1 MIFFHSSYIIY
12 PLNEYERMKEKM
24 KKELYDLTN
33 PQKAIWLT
41 EQFSEGEPLN
51 NVSGNIIIKDVV
63 NFPLLEKSLNIY
75 IQKNDALRL
84 QLTMQNN
91 TPKQYLTEYEPFSIP
106 KVELKSKEDWDQFN
120 QTVVSIPF
128 TLFDSPLYA
137 FHLFSFPDGT
147 GGLNVTF
154 HHIVSDAWT
163 MSLFIDEVMSIYEKL
178 LQNQEIDTVP
188 NASYLDYIKAEKEY
202 QESERYHK
210 DETFW
215 KQKFSE
221 EPEMAYIAGHKKQT
235 KHTKAKREIF
245 HLSQDTLE
253 KIQSICKEHKTSV
266 YTFFMCVYSLYLAK
280 VNNIS
285 HFVIGTPVLN
295 RSNAKDKKTAGMYI
309 STNAFDF
316 QIDSTKSFSSYLA
329 AISSNQLSIFRH
341 QKYPYTAISNI
352 VKEKYNITE
361 NLYDVAL
368 SYQNARD
375 NSKNANIPYT
385 TEWLFNGHILES
397 LEIHFYDMDNS
408 GELEI
413 YYDYNI
419 ECFQK
424 EDIAKIHQRIL
435 YIIDQ
440 VLESL
445 NQELK
450 KIEVLPK
457 EEVREIEEHFN
468 NTEEAY
474 DDSIS
479 IADLFRLWVQKNP
492 NKEAVI
498 FENQKFTYQQL
509 EEQSNHIAAYLQEN
523 GIKNNQ
529 IVGILLNKG
538 FPLIVAMLGV
548 LKAGA
553 AYLLIDPSLPAE
565 RIQFMLENSD
575 SPLLITQTSIQKIA
589 FPNILQIDTFDF
601 TKTLNLVHVENKP
614 TDTFCVIYTSGS
626 TGVPKGTY
634 LSKKGFLNML
644 LSYHKKLH
652 IDICER
658 FLCASSV
665 AFDIFLVE
673 TLVALFSGKTIVLA
687 NEEEQKIPVFM
698 KKLIETQKV
707 DLMLA
712 TPSKLE
718 LLLAEEETKL
728 ALRNIKIIQVGGEV
742 FTSSLYERLRSC
754 TKAHIYNE
762 YGPSECTVCST
773 TKEITS
779 MQISIGKPF
788 CNTKVYI
795 CNKDDNQL
803 PIGFEGEICIVGDGV
818 GKGYVNNIENTK
830 RAFVKNPFG
839 KGNMYKTGDMARLN
853 EKYELE
859 YIGRR
864 DFQVKLRG
872 LRIEL
877 SEIDNCIKGIEKV
890 KNAISMIQKVNQIDC
905 ICSYIVAKEKISAET
920 IKEEL
925 KKVLPYYMVPS
936 HIIFIEEIP
945 LSLNGKIDVKK
956 LPLVSTIEQDFVQ
969 ATTPT
974 EKKLEEI
981 WKKLLKLEKISVTSN
996 FFELG
1001 GDSLCSLR
1009 LISDIYTK
1017 FSVKLA
1023 VKDIFACSTIKKL
1036 AEYIDAQT
1044 KIETDTEQKIE
1055 KTPTKSFYPL
1065 SSAQKRIYYTT
1076 KIEGENSI
1084 TYNMPG
1090 GILFNKKPD
1099 ILQLEKA
1106 IHTILNRHVAF
1117 RTYFVVE
1124 EGEVVQKTIDKIE
1137 EFHLSVSTMPYS
1149 DLDNIF
1155 YDFLKPFDLEK
1166 APLIR
1171 EKLIL
1176 FDNEKA
1182 LLLLDMH
1189 HIICDGTSM
1198 GIFIEELC
1206 KLYDG
1211 ETIENSTQIDY
1222 LDYAVWEERYHK
1234 TTSFANSKLFWV
1246 NQYQK
1251 NIPVLDMPTT
1261 YARGQARSY
1270 KGEKI
1275 STILEEE
1282 LTSKL
1287 YKACKK
1293 YNTTPYIFLM
1303 SIYYILLYKYT
1314 GNEDIV
1320 VGSPIVGRKQKET
1333 ENMIGMFVNT
1343 LTIRQNIQSKESF
1356 ESFLK
1361 RMTEYLLTCFS
1372 HQDYPFD
1379 ELIENLN
1386 IKRVANRSALFD
1398 TMFVYQNDGE
1408 TQMHFKDRET
1418 KYYEPDPHIA
1428 KFDFSLEIVPK
1439 EQNLTCRL
1447 EYCTELFSD
1456 NFAQKMLSHYV
1467 QILNEVLENI
1477 QIPVEK
1483 IEMLTPYE
1491 KTQICEEFNTKK
1503 PKFDLKKPFIQVFKE
1518 QVEKTPHKVALV
1530 FENKKITYKTLDELS
1545 DMVAYYLVKKNVKPK
1560 DIVAI
1565 KMPRSSS
1572 IPIAMLGVLKAGAA
1586 YLLIDSELPEDRIHD
1601 MLQIT
1606 NCVYMLTSIPDRSIT
1621 EIPQDFAPV
1630 WVENTS
1636 PLSVVFTSG
1645 STGTP
1650 KGTLLHRRGML
1661 NLIYGYEERMHIKE
1675 FEHFASICAV
1685 SFDMFAVEI
1694 FIPLL
1699 TGKTLYLANYE
1710 EHKIPT
1716 AMGEFITKNKIEF
1729 ILITPSKLNLLLLT
1743 AETRKAL
1750 NVLKS
1755 IQTGGEALTGNF
1767 YETIRK
1773 YTSALI
1779 CNEYGPTETTACC
1792 SCKEII
1798 SPNEITIGKPL
1809 PNVQMYICNKEENL
1823 CPVGIPGEICI
1834 AGEGVSY
1841 GYIGREDLT
1850 KKVFSPN
1857 PFGEGKLYHSG
1868 DIAKYNEKGEIVY
1881 IGRKD
1886 FQIKMHGLR
1895 IELSEIEKR
1904 ILAIPSVTNCKVL
1917 YHDEKN
1923 NEYLTA
1929 FFTSK
1934 LFLNVSQIKME
1945 LQKYLPLY
1953 MVPRYIIPLNKM
1965 PLTTNGKIDTKALEN
1980 YKIQNI
1986 QSNNYVPPKTKE
1998 QKTFCQILEK
2008 LLSTKVGI
2016 YDNLFEI
2023 GLDSLLAIKLKVE
2036 LLSKKIDISY
2046 ADIFKYPTVYELAS
2060 RNTKSSEIVDLAE
2073 YDYSQIHSYIAKKE
2087 KRPILVEKDNNVL
2100 LLGAN
2105 GFVGAHIL
2113 YSFLKKDKG
2122 NIYCIVRDKDG
2133 RKAKERLL
2141 EVLHF
2146 YFKEELDTYL
2156 NTRFFILT
2164 GSITKEN
2171 FGLSTEELREIS
2183 TKVSTVINAAANV
2196 RHFGN
2201 YEKFKEINVDATQ
2214 NMIQFCLQY
2223 HKRFLHLSS
2232 LSVSGNSLA
2241 NVGEK
2246 EDNKE
2251 KVSFSECNL
2260 YVGQNLE
2267 NVYVRSKFEAEKMI
2281 LENCI
2286 QKGLDA
2292 QILRLGNITNRV
2304 RDGYFQINPYENAF
2318 LIRLVTFLNIHMLPQ
2333 NLLGQY
2339 LEFTPVDSCG
2349 DAIISILQNK
2359 DVTQKI
2365 YHIYNYHH
2373 LDIIDFMTYIKE
2385 LGIYMKFVTEKE
2397 FAKQMTKMLK
2407 DRNQKEKIS
2416 GIVNDLTSD
2425 KRVEYTSRIQI
2436 KQEDTIAFFQKVGF
2450 EWPTIQKPYIEKY
2463 IAYLRELKLIS

>member
-1 MIFFHSSYIIY
+1 M
-12 PLNEYERMKEKM
+12 EK
-24 KKELYDLTN
+24 KLYDLTN

-41 EQFSEGEPLN
+41 EQFSEETPLN

-63 NFPLLEKSLNIY
+63 NFSLLEEALNKY

-84 QLTMQNN
+84 QLTMENN
-91 TPKQYLTEYEPFSIP
+91 EPKQYLTEYKPFSIP
-106 KVELKSKEDWDQFN
+106 IVELKSKEDWDQFN

-137 FHLFSFPDGT
+137 FTLFSFPDKT

-163 MSLFIDEVMSIYEKL
+163 MSLFIDEVMEIYAKL
-178 LQNQEIDTVP
+178 LQNEEIEITP
-188 NASYLDYIKAEKEY
+188 NPSYLDYIVAEQEY
-202 QESERYHK
+202 QKSERFKK

-215 KQKFSE
+215 KEKFKDE
-221 EPEMAYIAGHKKQT
+221 IEIAYIKGHKKET
-235 KHTKAKREIF
+235 RHTLAKRKIF
-245 HLSQDTLE
+245 HFPLQLSE
-253 KIQSICKEHKTSV
+253 KINAVCKEQKVSL
-266 YTFFMCVYSLYLAK
+266 YTFLMSIYSLYLSK
-280 VNNIS
+280 INNVS
-285 HFVIGTPVLN
+285 HFAIGTPILN
-295 RSNAKDKKTAGMYI
+295 RLNAKDKKTAGMYI

-316 QIDSTKSFSSYLA
+316 NINSNIEFVSYLLEVA
-329 AISSNQLSIFRH
+329 SNQMAIFRH
-341 QKYPYTAISNI
+341 QKYPYINISNM
-352 VKEKYNITE
+352 VKEEKGITD
-361 NLYDVAL
+361 NLYDVAV

-375 NSKNANIPYT
+375 NQKNATVSYS

-397 LEIHFYDMDNS
+397 LEIHFYDMDNNGS
-408 GELEI
+408 LEI
-413 YYDYNI
+413 YYDYNV
-419 ECFQK
+419 ECFQ
-424 EDIAKIHQRIL
+424 EEEIEKIHQRIL
-435 YIIDQ
+435 YMIEQ
-440 VLESL
+440 VLDNP

-450 KIEVLPK
+450 QIAVLTK
-457 EEVREIEEHFN
+457 EEEKEIEEHFN
-468 NTEEAY
+468 NTQEEY

-479 IADLFRLWVQKNP
+479 IEDLFRLWVQKNP

-498 FENQKFTYQQL
+498 FENQSLTYQQL
-509 EEQSNHIAAYLQEN
+509 EQQSNNIAAYLQAN
-523 GIKNNQ
+523 GIRSNQ
-529 IVGILLNKG
+529 IVGILLNRG
-538 FPLIVAMLGV
+538 FSLIVAILGC
-548 LKAGA
+548 LKAGTG
-553 AYLLIDPSLPAE
+553 YLLIDPSLPTE
-565 RIQFMLENSD
+565 RINFMLENSD
-575 SPLLITQTSIQKIA
+575 SPLLITQTSLQKVA
-589 FPNILQIDTFDF
+589 FPNLLQIDTFDF
-601 TKTLNLVHVENKP
+601 AEIPDLVHVKNKS

-626 TGVPKGTY
+626 TGVPKGTF

-644 LSYHKKLH
+644 LSYHKKLN

-698 KKLIETQKV
+698 KQLIEKQKV

-718 LLLAEEETKL
+718 LLLAEEETKQ
-728 ALRNIKIIQVGGEV
+728 ALKNIKIIQVGGEV
-742 FTSSLYERLRSC
+742 FAPSLYERLHSC

-762 YGPSECTVCST
+762 YGPSECTVCAT

-779 MQISIGKPF
+779 TQISIGTPL

-795 CNKDDNQL
+795 CNRDLNQL
-803 PIGFEGEICIVGDGV
+803 PIGMEGEICITGDGV

-839 KGNMYKTGDMARLN
+839 KGNLYKTGDIARLN
-853 EKYELE
+853 ENYELE
-859 YIGRR
+859 YVGRK

-877 SEIDNCIKGIEKV
+877 SEIDNRIKGI
-890 KNAISMIQKVNQIDC
+890 KNITNAVSIIQKVNQIDC
-905 ICSYIVAKEKISAET
+905 ICSYVVTKQKISDDK

-925 KKVLPYYMVPS
+925 QKALPYYMIPS

-945 LSLNGKIDVKK
+945 LNLNGKVDIKK
-956 LPLVSTIEQDFVQ
+956 LPPISVVEQDFIE
-969 ATTPT
+969 ATTQT
-974 EKKLEEI
+974 EKKLKKI
-981 WKKLLKLEKISVTSN
+981 WEKLLKLEKISVTSN

-1009 LISDIYTK
+1009 LISEIYTT

-1023 VKDIFACSTIKKL
+1023 VKDIFTYPTIEKL
-1036 AEYIDAQT
+1036 AEYIDTQT
-1044 KIETDTEQKIE
+1044 KIETTTEQKIE
-1055 KTPTKSFYPL
+1055 KAPIRNSYPM

-1076 KIEGENSI
+1076 HIEGENSI

-1090 GILFNKKPD
+1090 GILFNEKPD
-1099 ILQLEKA
+1099 IAQLEKA

-1137 EFHLSVSTMPYS
+1137 EFHLSVSTLPYS
-1149 DLDNIF
+1149 DLDSIF
-1155 YDFLKPFDLEK
+1155 NDFLKPFDLEK
-1166 APLIR
+1166 APLMR
-1171 EKLIL
+1171 EKLII
-1176 FDNEKA
+1176 FDNGKT

-1198 GIFIEELC
+1198 GIFMDELC
-1206 KLYDG
+1206 RLYNG
-1211 ETIENSTQIDY
+1211 EEIGNSPEIDY
-1222 LDYAVWEERYHK
+1222 LDYAVWEEHYRK
-1234 TTSFANSKLFWV
+1234 TTSFANSKSFWI
-1246 NQYQK
+1246 NQFQK
-1251 NIPVLDMPTT
+1251 SIPVLDMPTT
-1261 YARGQARSY
+1261 HPRGQVRSY

-1275 STILEEE
+1275 STVLEEE
-1282 LTSKL
+1282 VTSQV
-1287 YKACKK
+1287 YQICKK

-1314 GNEDIV
+1314 NNEDIV
-1320 VGSPIVGRKQKET
+1320 VGSPIVGREQKDT

-1343 LTIRQNIQSKESF
+1343 LAIRQNIQGKETF
-1356 ESFLK
+1356 EEFLK
-1361 RMTEYLLTCFS
+1361 RMTQHLLECFS

-1386 IKRVANRSALFD
+1386 IKRVANRSPLFD

-1408 TQMHFKDRET
+1408 AQIHFKERMAS
-1418 KYYEPDPHIA
+1418 YYEPDPHIA
-1428 KFDFSLEIVPK
+1428 KFDFSLEITPT
-1439 EQNLTCRL
+1439 EHNLMCKL
-1447 EYCTELFSD
+1447 EYCTELFSES
-1456 NFAQKMLSHYV
+1456 FAQGILSHYV
-1467 QILNEVLENI
+1467 QILNEVLANI
-1477 QIPVEK
+1477 QMPIGK
-1483 IEMLTPYE
+1483 IDMLMSYE
-1491 KTQICEEFNTKK
+1491 KTQICEEFNSKQQE
-1503 PKFDLKKPFIQVFKE
+1503 FDLKKPFIQVFKE
-1518 QVEKTPHKVALV
+1518 QVEKTPRKVALV
-1530 FENKKITYKTLDELS
+1530 FENKKITYQKLDELS
-1545 DMVAYYLVKKNVKPK
+1545 DIVAYSLIKKNIKPE

-1565 KMPRSSS
+1565 KMPRSSG
-1572 IPIAMLGVLKAGAA
+1572 IPIAMLGILKAGAA
-1586 YLLIDSELPEDRIHD
+1586 YLLIDPELPEDRIHD

-1606 NCVYMLTSIPDRSIT
+1606 NCVYMLTSIPDMHVT
-1621 EIPQDFAPV
+1621 ELPKDFAPV
-1630 WVENTS
+1630 LVENTS

-1650 KGTLLHRRGML
+1650 KGTLLHRKGML
-1661 NLIYGYEERMHIKE
+1661 NLVYGFGERIHVKD

-1694 FIPLL
+1694 FVPLL
-1699 TGKTLYLANYE
+1699 SGKTLFLANYE
-1710 EHKIPT
+1710 EHKVPT
-1716 AMGEFITKNKIEF
+1716 AMSEFILKHKIEF

-1743 AETRKAL
+1743 TDTRKSL
-1750 NVLKS
+1750 NILKS
-1755 IQTGGEALTGNF
+1755 IQTGGEALTANF
-1767 YETIRK
+1767 YQTIRK
-1773 YTSALI
+1773 YTSATI

-1792 SCKEII
+1792 SCQEIT
-1798 SPNEITIGKPL
+1798 SPDEITIGKPL
-1809 PNVQMYICNKEENL
+1809 PNVQIYICDKDENL
-1823 CPVGIPGEICI
+1823 CPVGVPGELCI
-1834 AGEGVSY
+1834 AGVGVSY

-1850 KKVFSPN
+1850 KKVFLPN

-1868 DIAKYNEKGEIVY
+1868 DMAKYNEKGEIVY

-1895 IELSEIEKR
+1895 IELSEIENR
-1904 ILAIPSVTNCKVL
+1904 ILAIPGITNCRVL
-1917 YHDEKN
+1917 YHNEKN

-1929 FFTSK
+1929 FFTAK
-1934 LFLNVSQIKME
+1934 IFLNVSQIKME

-1953 MVPRYIIPLNKM
+1953 MIPRYIIPLSKM
-1965 PLTTNGKIDTKALEN
+1965 PLTANGKIDTKALEN

-1998 QKTFCQILEK
+1998 QKIFCQILEK

-2036 LLSKKIDISY
+2036 LLSKKIDIAY

-2060 RNTKSSEIVDLAE
+2060 RNTQSRVVVDLAD

-2087 KRPILVEKDNNVL
+2087 EKPILVEKNNNVL

-2133 RKAKERLL
+2133 RNAKERLL

-2146 YFKEELDTYL
+2146 YFKEELDAYL

-2171 FGLSTEELREIS
+2171 FGLSTEELEEIS

-2246 EDNKE
+2246 EESKE
-2251 KVSFSECNL
+2251 KISFSEHNL

-2267 NVYVRSKFEAEKMI
+2267 NVYVRSKFEAEKI
-2281 LENCI
+2281 VLESCI

-2292 QILRLGNITNRV
+2292 QVLRLGNITNRV

-2318 LIRLVTFLNIHMLPQ
+2318 LVRLITFLNIHMLPQ

-2349 DAIISILQNK
+2349 DAIITVLQNK
-2359 DVTQKI
+2359 NPSQPI

-2373 LDIIDFMTYIKE
+2373 LDMIDFMNYIKE
-2385 LGIYMKFVTEKE
+2385 LGIYMKIVTEKE
-2397 FAKQMTKMLK
+2397 FARQMTKMLK
-2407 DRNQKEKIS
+2407 NKEQKSKIS
-2416 GIVNDLTSD
+2416 GIVNDLTTD
-2425 KRVEYTSRIQI
+2425 KRIEYTSHIQI
-2436 KQEDTIAFFQKVGF
+2436 TQEDSIAFFQKVGF
-2450 EWPTIQKPYIEKY
+2450 EWPTIKKTYIEKY

>member
-1 MIFFHSSYIIY
+1 
-12 PLNEYERMKEKM
+12 M

-41 EQFSEGEPLN
+41 EQFSEGTSLN

-63 NFPLLEKSLNIY
+63 NFPLLEKSLNVY

-84 QLTMQNN
+84 QLTMENN
-91 TPKQYLTEYEPFSIP
+91 TPKQYVTVYEPFSIP

-128 TLFDSPLYA
+128 TLFDSPLFA

-178 LQNQEIDTVP
+178 LKKEEIDTTP
-188 NASYLDYIKAEKEY
+188 NASYLDYIMAEQEY
-202 QESERYHK
+202 QKSERYQK
-210 DETFW
+210 DANFW
-215 KQKFSE
+215 KQKFE
-221 EPEMAYIAGHKKQT
+221 TEPEIAYIAGHKKNT
-235 KHTKAKREIF
+235 KSTVAKRETF
-245 HLSQDTLE
+245 RLPQDTLE
-253 KIQSICKEHKTSV
+253 KINAICKENKASL
-266 YTFFMCVYSLYLAK
+266 YTFFMSIYGMYLSK

-295 RSNAKDKKTAGMYI
+295 RLNAKDKKTAGMYI

-316 QIDSTKSFSSYLA
+316 QIDSAKSFSGYLTD
-329 AISSNQLSIFRH
+329 ISSNQLAIFRH
-341 QKYPYTAISNI
+341 QKYPYTEIANM
-352 VKEKYNITE
+352 VKETYGISD

-375 NSKNANIPYT
+375 NSKNAGVSYS
-385 TEWLFNGHILES
+385 TEWLFSGHILES
-397 LEIHFYDMDNS
+397 LEVHFYDMDNS
-408 GELEI
+408 GDLEI
-413 YYDYNI
+413 YYDYNV

-424 EDIAKIHQRIL
+424 EDIQKIHQRIL

-440 VLESL
+440 VLEDSSKEIK
-445 NQELK
+445 Q
-450 KIEVLPK
+450 IEVLPK
-457 EEVREIEEHFN
+457 EEAKEIEEHFN
-468 NTEEAY
+468 HTEEEY

-492 NKEAVI
+492 NKEAII
-498 FENQKFTYQQL
+498 FENQSITYQQL
-509 EEQSNHIAAYLQEN
+509 EEKSNSIAAYLQAN

-529 IVGILLNKG
+529 VVGILLNKG
-538 FPLIVAMLGV
+538 FPLIIAMLGV

-553 AYLLIDPSLPAE
+553 GYLLIDPSLPAE

-575 SPLLITQTSIQKIA
+575 SPLLITQSMLQKVA
-589 FPNILQIDTFDF
+589 FPNLLQIDTFDF
-601 TKTLNLVHVENKP
+601 TENPDLVHIENKP

-626 TGVPKGTY
+626 TGVPKGTF

-644 LSYHKKLH
+644 LSYHKKLN
-652 IDICER
+652 IGICER

-698 KKLIETQKV
+698 KELIEKQKV

-718 LLLAEEETKL
+718 LLLAEEKTRS
-728 ALRNIKIIQVGGEV
+728 ALKNIKIIQIGGEV
-742 FTSSLYERLRSC
+742 FAPSLYERLRSC

-762 YGPSECTVCST
+762 YGPSECTVCAT

-779 MQISIGKPF
+779 TQISIGKPF
-788 CNTKVYI
+788 CNTKIYI
-795 CNKDDNQL
+795 CNKDGNQL
-803 PIGFEGEICIVGDGV
+803 PIGFEGEICITGDGV

-839 KGNMYKTGDMARLN
+839 KGNLYKTGDMARLN
-853 EKYELE
+853 KNYELE

-877 SEIDNCIKGIEKV
+877 SEIDNRITEIEKV
-890 KNAISMIQKVNQIDC
+890 KNAVSVIQKVNQIDC
-905 ICSYIVAKEKISAET
+905 ICSYVVQKEEISAEQ

-925 KKVLPYYMVPS
+925 QKVLPYYMVPS
-936 HIIFIEEIP
+936 HIIFMEEIP
-945 LSLNGKIDVKK
+945 LNLNGKVDIKK
-956 LPLVSTIEQDFVQ
+956 LPPVSVIEQDFVE
-969 ATTPT
+969 ATTQT
-974 EKKLEEI
+974 QKSLKEI
-981 WKKLLKLEKISVTSN
+981 WQKLLKLEKISVTSN

-1009 LISDIYTK
+1009 LISEIYTT
-1017 FSVKLA
+1017 FSIKLA
-1023 VKDIFACSTIKKL
+1023 VKDIFTYPTIVKL
-1036 AEYIDAQT
+1036 AEYIDTQT
-1044 KIETDTEQKIE
+1044 KIEEGAEQKIE
-1055 KTPTKSFYPL
+1055 KAPKAKSYPL

-1076 KIEGENSI
+1076 RIEGEKSI

-1090 GILFNKKPD
+1090 GILFNEKPD
-1099 ILQLEKA
+1099 IAQLEKA

-1117 RTYFVVE
+1117 RTYFAVE

-1137 EFHLSVSTMPYS
+1137 EFHLSVCTLPYS

-1155 YDFLKPFDLEK
+1155 HDFLKPFDLEK
-1166 APLIR
+1166 VPLIR

-1176 FDNEKA
+1176 FDNGKA

-1198 GIFIEELC
+1198 GIFMEELC
-1206 KLYDG
+1206 KLYNG
-1211 ETIENSTQIDY
+1211 EEVGNSPEIDY
-1222 LDYAVWEERYHK
+1222 LDYAVWEEHYRK

-1246 NQYQK
+1246 NQFQK

-1261 YARGQARSY
+1261 YPRGQVRSY

-1275 STILEEE
+1275 STVLEEE
-1282 LTSKL
+1282 VTSQL

-1314 GNEDIV
+1314 NNEDII
-1320 VGSPIVGRKQKET
+1320 VGSPIVGRNRKDT

-1343 LTIRQNIQSKESF
+1343 LAIRQTIQGKETF
-1356 ESFLK
+1356 EDFLK
-1361 RMTEYLLTCFS
+1361 RMTEHLLACFS

-1386 IKRVANRSALFD
+1386 IKRVANRSPLFD
-1398 TMFVYQNDGE
+1398 TMFVYQNDG
-1408 TQMHFKDRET
+1408 QAHMHFKGRET
-1418 KYYEPDPHIA
+1418 SYYEPDPHIA
-1428 KFDFSLEIVPK
+1428 KFDFSLEITPT
-1439 EQNLTCRL
+1439 EHNLICKL
-1447 EYCTELFSD
+1447 EYCTELFSES
-1456 NFAQKMLSHYV
+1456 FAQGILLHYV
-1467 QILNEVLENI
+1467 QILNEVLKNT
-1477 QIPVEK
+1477 QITIGK
-1483 IEMLTPYE
+1483 IDMLMPYE
-1491 KTQICEEFNTKK
+1491 KLQICKEFNHTQND
-1503 PKFDLKKPFIQVFKE
+1503 FDLEKPFVTVFQE
-1518 QVEKTPHKVALV
+1518 QVKKNPHKVALV
-1530 FENKKITYKTLDELS
+1530 FENKKITYQKLDELS
-1545 DMVAYYLVKKNVKPK
+1545 DIVAYSLIKKNIKPGE
-1560 DIVAI
+1560 IVAI
-1565 KMPRSSS
+1565 KMPRSAS
-1572 IPIAMLGVLKAGAA
+1572 IPIAMLGILKAGAA
-1586 YLLIDSELPEDRIHD
+1586 YLLIDPELPEDRIHD

-1606 NCVYMLTSIPDRSIT
+1606 KCVYMLTSIPDMRYS
-1621 EIPQDFAPV
+1621 ELPKDFSPV
-1630 WVENTS
+1630 LVKNTS

-1661 NLIYGYEERMHIKE
+1661 NLVYAYAESMHVKE

-1694 FIPLL
+1694 FVPLFN
-1699 TGKTLYLANYE
+1699 GKTLYLANYE
-1710 EHKIPT
+1710 EHKVPT
-1716 AMGEFITKNKIEF
+1716 AMGELITKNKIDF

-1743 AETRKAL
+1743 EETRKAL
-1750 NVLKS
+1750 GVLKS

-1773 YTSALI
+1773 YSSATI

-1792 SCKEII
+1792 SCQEIE
-1798 SPNEITIGKPL
+1798 SPKEITIGKPL
-1809 PNVQMYICNKEENL
+1809 PNVHIYICDKDGNL
-1823 CPVGIPGEICI
+1823 CPVGVPGEICI
-1834 AGEGVSY
+1834 AGAGVSY
-1841 GYIGREDLT
+1841 GYMQREDLS
-1850 KKVFSPN
+1850 KKVFTDN

-1868 DIAKYNEKGEIVY
+1868 DVAKWNEKGEISY

-1886 FQIKMHGLR
+1886 FQIKIHGLR

-1904 ILAIPSVTNCKVL
+1904 ILAIPGVTNCRVL

-1929 FFTSK
+1929 FFTAK

-1953 MVPRYIIPLNKM
+1953 MIPRYIIPLGKM

-1998 QKTFCQILEK
+1998 QKIFCQILEK

-2016 YDNLFEI
+2016 YDNLFDI
-2023 GLDSLLAIKLKVE
+2023 GLDSLMAIKLKVE

-2060 RNTKSSEIVDLAE
+2060 RNLQSGSTVDLAD
-2073 YDYSQIHSYIAKKE
+2073 YDYTKIHQFLAKPTGDTIFKN
-2087 KRPILVEKDNNVL
+2087 DTNNVL

-2133 RKAKERLL
+2133 RNAKERLL

-2146 YFKEELDTYL
+2146 YFKEELDEYL
-2156 NTRFFILT
+2156 GTRFFILT
-2164 GSITKEN
+2164 GSVTKEN
-2171 FGLSTEELREIS
+2171 FGLNLEEMQEMS
-2183 TKVSTVINAAANV
+2183 SKVSCVINAAANV
-2196 RHFGN
+2196 KHFGN

-2214 NMIQFCLQY
+2214 NMIEFCLKY
-2223 HKRFLHLSS
+2223 HKRFLHISS

-2246 EDNKE
+2246 EENKE
-2251 KVSFSECNL
+2251 KISFSEHNL

-2267 NVYVRSKFEAEKMI
+2267 NVYVRSKFEAEKI
-2281 LENCI
+2281 VLENCI

-2292 QILRLGNITNRV
+2292 QILRLGNITNRLS
-2304 RDGYFQINPYENAF
+2304 DGCFQINPYENAF
-2318 LIRLVTFLNIHMLPQ
+2318 LVRLTTFLNIHMLPQ
-2333 NLLGQY
+2333 DLLGQY

-2349 DAIISILQNK
+2349 DAIITVLQNK
-2359 DVTQKI
+2359 NSSQPI

-2373 LDIIDFMTYIKE
+2373 LDMIDFMTYIKE
-2385 LGIYMKFVTEKE
+2385 LGIHMKIVTEKE
-2397 FAKQMTKMLK
+2397 FARQMTKMLK
-2407 DRNQKEKIS
+2407 NKEQKEKIS

-2425 KRVEYTSRIQI
+2425 KRVEYTSHIQI
-2436 KQEDTIAFFQKVGF
+2436 IQEDTTAFFQKVGF
-2450 EWPTIQKPYIEKY
+2450 EWPTIEKTYIEKY